1 MNSLL
6 DDFVAF
12 GLGESLQL
20 EGLVSQEGH
29 CQVEIVIPELG
40 ERKEIQMG
48 GEKKE
53 KQQQAQKKLPSPK
66 CTAPSMRMATTVSY
80 NGI

>member
-20 EGLVSQEGH
+20 QGLVSEEGH
-29 CQVEIVIPELG
+29 CQVEIVIPEL
-40 ERKEIQMG
+40 
-48 GEKKE
+48 EKK
-53 KQQQAQKKLPSPK
+53 K
-66 CTAPSMRMATTVSY
+66 
-80 NGI
+80 GD